1 MKKSWIH
8 QIRGWTPVNP
18 PRGLKDKHE
27 EQLTRQG
34 FMGPVAS
41 LFRPHDPGLPFRV
54 EGDLRARAVEAYALP
69 SLDGAD
75 ERAEPIEL
83 LKNDELIVATS
94 RRTKAMPYC
103 YRNAVADRLYFVHR
117 GVGVIATEFGPI
129 SYEPGD
135 YIMLP
140 KGVTF
145 RHLPASDDGFF
156 LVIES
161 KSPIGLTEHEQVGR
175 HMPFDLTLLEPPTIT
190 PYDWPEQEEWEIR
203 IKHATGFT
211 SAFYRECPFN
221 VVGWKGDLYPFKINV
236 RSIMPLM
243 SERIHLVPTSWAT
256 FQNDSFMVATFLPQ
270 VGVSDMETDEFPP
283 NHRSIDAD
291 EVFLVHGGGA
301 PGAFMHTPQG
311 ITHGATA
318 ERRAA
323 FNAIRTPEFR
333 RTLTAINIDA
343 YRPLQPTEAFRSLD
357 GGGQIQP
364 AKVLRNL
371 DEPAKF

>member
-8 QIRGWTPVNP
+8 QVRGWTPVNP
-18 PRGLKDKHE
+18 PRGQEDKHE

-41 LFRPHDPGLPFRV
+41 LYRPHQPGQPLRV
-54 EGDLRARAVEAYALP
+54 EGDLRVRAVDAYALP

-75 ERAEPIEL
+75 ERTEPIEL
-83 LKNDELIVATS
+83 LKNDELIVSTS

-103 YRNAVADRLYFVHR
+103 YRNATADLLYFVHR

-129 SYEPGD
+129 RYEPGD
-135 YIMLP
+135 YVLLP

-161 KSPIGLTEHEQVGR
+161 KSPIGLTEHEQIGR
-175 HMPFDLTLLEPPTIT
+175 HMPFDLTLLEPPTIV
-190 PYDWPEQEEWEIR
+190 PYDWPEQEEWEVR
-203 IKHATGFT
+203 IKYVGGFT
-211 SAFYRECPFN
+211 SVFYRECPFN

-243 SERIHLVPTSWAT
+243 SERIHLAPSSWAT
-256 FQNDSFMVATFLPQ
+256 FQNDAFMVATFLPQ
-270 VGVSDMETDEFPP
+270 VGVSDMAVEELQP

-291 EVFLVHGGGA
+291 EVFLIHEGGST
-301 PGAFMHTPQG
+301 GAFLHNPQG
-311 ITHGATA
+311 IMHGPSA

-323 FNAIRTPEFR
+323 FNAIRTPEYR
-333 RTLTAINIDA
+333 RILTAINIDA
-343 YRPLQPTEAFRSLD
+343 YRPLQPTEAFRSLASSSPLR
-357 GGGQIQP
+357 P
-364 AKVLRNL
+364 AEALRNVN
-371 DEPAKF
+371 EPAKS